1 MQDSGSPVRKVLA
14 VLGPGTLGCSVAR
27 AAAERGLS
35 VMLVG
40 RTKAHAAAALDR
52 LRSRWTCPPETL
64 LQPVG
69 PDDPELRQA
78 AWLLEC
84 LPEDAGLKAKALNA
98 LDQTLPVTCQFLTG
112 SSGLPVGFLSAQAN
126 LARPLIGFHPFVPV
140 RNQRIVERVAP
151 DNTPQ
156 GALETTEELA
166 ALLGLAIIPVRDQ
179 PGYAA
184 TRMGLIQG
192 LEAMRLLEQGAASA
206 EGLDRLMV
214 HGYGHPCG
222 PLELSDRIG
231 LDVRLALAEHL
242 WAATGETAFE
252 PPGILRRLVAEG
264 RLGRKTGQG
273 FHTWPKAEEHP

>member
-1 MQDSGSPVRKVLA
+1 MPDSGSPVRKFLA

-27 AAAERGLS
+27 AAVERGLP

-40 RTKAHAAAALDR
+40 RNEAHAVAALDR
-52 LRSRWTCPPETL
+52 LRARWACPAEAL
-64 LQPVG
+64 IQPVG
-69 PDDPELRQA
+69 PDAPELGQA
-78 AWLLEC
+78 VWLLEC
-84 LPEDAGLKAKALNA
+84 LPEDAGVKAKALNT
-98 LDQTLPVTCQFLTG
+98 LDRTMPVTCQFLTG
-112 SSGLPVGFLSAQAN
+112 SSGLPVGFLAAQAG

-140 RNQRIVERVAP
+140 RSQRIVERVAP
-151 DNTPQ
+151 DNTPPE
-156 GALETTEELA
+156 ALESAEELA
-166 ALLGLAIIPVRDQ
+166 ARLGLAIIPVKDQ

-184 TRMGLIQG
+184 TRMALIQG
-192 LEAMRLLEQGAASA
+192 LEAMRLLERGAASA

-273 FHTWPKAEEHP
+273 FHAWPKGEEQP